1 MTFHEPTRRGPY
13 LAIGAV
19 VIVAIMSVVF
29 FFSFKECGRSGILRS
44 GKSSDATSLYQVF
57 PVEMQ
62 GKNYLLSLEGVFKT
76 RIYERS
82 GGFTQ
87 RSGSTDVRLTLR
99 DLSTGE
105 QVNREVLGD
114 YHEAFTKILG
124 VGHDVI
130 WMYNKKDGLHGI
142 QLADFETKHT
152 QDNIISGNRDLS
164 EGIAMANDYLGN
176 LEELYAYDKNSNS
189 LMITTI
195 TGKRIFIDATNFSTV
210 AAPNISVETR
220 SLDDLISD
228 ITERAKMGEMPD
240 MDAVYQEIMKSASDL
255 TSFSDIGHTAD
266 RVMGIDSCT
275 YSFDGKSVRTIVKSD
290 CIIPVKKETGNNTAG
305 KYISP
310 VFLSEYNTELSKYI
324 NPTFL
329 GNEKSIIFHSDKIG
343 DKTNL
348 IITLLNTKT
357 LKSEY
362 SVKTG
367 IILNNHGSS
376 YTITGSFNRGDTL
389 FIGINN
395 QLLSLD
401 AKTGKIYWKTTISKD
416 DYYSQLYYLGA
427 AIQNGKTYF
436 IAASSYFTK
445 LSQDGFFVNGR
456 TDYKINVI
464 DAITGKELKKM
475 EAIKGNSETLP
486 YYLGMSDGKCW
497 FYSRENSIHSRSLPD
512 LKITDDSFSSLLKKA
527 GVESPLVN
535 TTRYD
540 DAMEDK
546 FIGMD
551 TRHNTIYVTTQNGL
565 HYAYNLLNKEI
576 KEVEAPE
583 NKNYENWMS
592 ENSYV
597 KFYRMRLQNM
607 FQHDLLL
614 QDGREIS
621 FEEKNSVATFKVK
634 ENKSD
639 TEPKSTVLNSN
650 QFIDAEFLTNG
661 ISLNNQF
668 QFTGKGH
675 SPLRLNNSEKS
686 FYIWHHDKISPE
698 AHQIITKYNYDNETI
713 NWKLDI
719 TTLLG
724 IKAELIRIYTLNDK
738 IYFVFKTHPDLDDN
752 FVCVAINAET
762 GKEDWMIKF

>member
-1 MTFHEPTRRGPY
+1 MTFHEPTRRGPV
-13 LAIGAV
+13 LAISAV
-19 VIVAIMSVVF
+19 IIVAIMSVVF
-29 FFSFKECGRSGILRS
+29 FFSFKECGRSGMLRS

-82 GGFTQ
+82 GGFTR
-87 RSGSTDVRLTLR
+87 RSGTTDVRLTLR

-124 VGHDVI
+124 VGNDVI

-142 QLADFETKHT
+142 KLADFETLHT
-152 QDNIISGNRDLS
+152 QENIINANRDLS
-164 EGIAMANDYLGN
+164 EGIAMADDYLGN
-176 LEELYAYDKNSNS
+176 LEELYAYDKSSNA

-210 AAPNISVETR
+210 DAPNISIETR

-240 MDAVYQEIMKSASDL
+240 MDVVYQEIMKSASDL
-255 TSFSDIGHTAD
+255 SSFSDIGHTAD
-266 RVMGIDSCT
+266 RVTGVDSCT
-275 YSFDGKSVRTIVKSD
+275 YSFDGKSVRTIIKSD
-290 CIIPVKKETGNNTAG
+290 CIIPVKKETVNNTKG
-305 KYISP
+305 KYISL

-329 GNEKSIIFHSDKIG
+329 GNENSIIFHSDKIG

-348 IITLLNTKT
+348 MISLINTKNLT
-357 LKSEY
+357 AEY
-362 SVKTG
+362 SIKTG
-367 IILNNHGSS
+367 IVLNNHGST
-376 YTITGSFNRGDTL
+376 YNITGSFNIGDTL
-389 FIGINN
+389 YIGIND
-395 QLLSLD
+395 QLLSLN
-401 AKTGKIYWKTTISKD
+401 AKTGKIYWKVTVSKD
-416 DYYSQLYYLGA
+416 EYYSQLYYLGLA
-427 AIQNGKTYF
+427 VQNGKNYF

-456 TDYKINVI
+456 TDYKVTVI
-464 DAITGKELKKM
+464 DAVTGKELKKL

-497 FYSRENSIHSRSLPD
+497 FYSKANSIHTRSIPD
-512 LKITDDSFSSLLKKA
+512 LKVMDDGFATQLKNA

-540 DAMEDK
+540 DAIEDK
-546 FIGMD
+546 FIAMD
-551 TRHNTIYVTTQNGL
+551 TRHNTVYVTTQNGL
-565 HYAYNLLNKEI
+565 HYAYNLTNNKI
-576 KEVEAPE
+576 TEVEAPE
-583 NKNYENWMS
+583 TKNYEYWMT
-592 ENSYV
+592 ENTYV
-597 KFYRMRLQNM
+597 EFYRMRLQNM

-621 FEEKNSVATFKVK
+621 FEEKNDVATLKIK
-634 ENKSD
+634 ENKSNS
-639 TEPKSTVLNSN
+639 ESKSTTLNAN

-661 ISLNNQF
+661 ISLNNNF

-675 SPLRLNNSEKS
+675 SALRLNNSERS

-698 AHQIITKYNYDNETI
+698 AHQIITKYNYDNESIKWT
-713 NWKLDI
+713 LDV
-719 TTLLG
+719 TSLLG
-724 IKAELIRIYTLNDK
+724 IKAEIIRIYTLNNT

-762 GKEDWMIKF
+762 GKEDWMFKF